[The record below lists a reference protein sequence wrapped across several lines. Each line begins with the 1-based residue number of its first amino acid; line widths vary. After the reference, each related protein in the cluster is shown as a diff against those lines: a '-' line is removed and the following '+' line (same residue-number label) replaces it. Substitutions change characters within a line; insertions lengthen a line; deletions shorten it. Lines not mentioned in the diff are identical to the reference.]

1 MPILAILY
9 GCEFDIFFSFN
20 RNFCIT
26 ITGTNGKS
34 TTCQLLYEVLLKQ
47 KFDVRLAGNIGKPI
61 LSVKNI
67 KKKTIFVIE
76 ASSYQLEY
84 SKLFKSNCVIFKH
97 SPRCIISKIVLKKF
111 EFQYSDK
118 CGIDKF
124 FLINVIK
131 EREISNQISTLFQLN
146 HESPQL
152 LLVKNKSLIYSA
164 SHSDINFKD
173 LL

>member
-1 MPILAILY
+1 MSKINWL
-9 GCEFDIFFSFN
+9 
-20 RNFCIT
+20 T
-26 ITGTNGKS
+26 IEDLNNS
-34 TTCQLLYEVLLKQ
+34 E
-47 KFDVRLAGNIGKPI
+47 
-61 LSVKNI
+61 
-67 KKKTIFVIE
+67 
-76 ASSYQLEY
+76 
-84 SKLFKSNCVIFKH
+84 LFKSNCVIFKH
-97 SPRCIISKIVLKKF
+97 SPRCIISRIVLKKF

-146 HESPQL
+146 HESPQV
-152 LLVKNKSLIYSA
+152 LLVKNESLIYSA

>member
-1 MPILAILY
+1 MSKINWL
-9 GCEFDIFFSFN
+9 
-20 RNFCIT
+20 T
-26 ITGTNGKS
+26 IEDLNNS
-34 TTCQLLYEVLLKQ
+34 E
-47 KFDVRLAGNIGKPI
+47 
-61 LSVKNI
+61 
-67 KKKTIFVIE
+67 
-76 ASSYQLEY
+76 
-84 SKLFKSNCVIFKH
+84 LFKSNCVIFKH

-111 EFQYSDK
+111 EFQHSDK

>member
-1 MPILAILY
+1 MSKINWL
-9 GCEFDIFFSFN
+9 
-20 RNFCIT
+20 T
-26 ITGTNGKS
+26 I
-34 TTCQLLYEVLLKQ
+34 E
-47 KFDVRLAGNIGKPI
+47 D
-61 LSVKNI
+61 LSNS
-67 KKKTIFVIE
+67 E
-76 ASSYQLEY
+76 
-84 SKLFKSNCVIFKH
+84 LFKSNCVIFKH

-131 EREISNQISTLFQLN
+131 EREISNQISSLFQLN
-146 HESPQL
+146 HESPQV
-152 LLVKNKSLIYSA
+152 LLVKNESLIYSA

>member
-1 MPILAILY
+1 MSKINWL
-9 GCEFDIFFSFN
+9 
-20 RNFCIT
+20 T
-26 ITGTNGKS
+26 I
-34 TTCQLLYEVLLKQ
+34 E
-47 KFDVRLAGNIGKPI
+47 D
-61 LSVKNI
+61 LSNS
-67 KKKTIFVIE
+67 E
-76 ASSYQLEY
+76 
-84 SKLFKSNCVIFKH
+84 LFKSNCVIFKH

-118 CGIDKF
+118 CEIDKF

-131 EREISNQISTLFQLN
+131 EREISNQISTVFQLN

-152 LLVKNKSLIYSA
+152 LLVKNRSLIYSA